1 MNALKISIVIIF
13 FVVMGYIVFKMTQVQ
28 VPPPPT
34 IVPIPDEQMNGI
46 IVTVPEGLTVEDALR
61 QGKILEIYW

>member
-1 MNALKISIVIIF
+1 MNALKISIVIVF

-28 VPPPPT
+28 VPPPPKT
-34 IVPIPDEQMNGI
+34 VVIPDEQMNGI
-46 IVTVPEGLTVEDALR
+46 IVTVPEGLSVEDALR